1 MRRALLFMPLLDAS
15 FPGAGVTFGLQLFAR
30 KARFTLAPC
39 VIVERRAVVSVVFVV
54 IELFHGIFFQQR

>member
-1 MRRALLFMPLLDAS
+1 MPLLDAS

-39 VIVERRAVVSVVFVV
+39 VIVKRRAVVSVVFRSHRT
-54 IELFHGIFFQQR
+54 IPWDILSAR